1 MQGDNKVIAELNSA
15 LHSELTAIVQYMVQA
30 ELCHNWGYVRLGDYL
45 KRRAIDEMRHAEGLI
60 ERIVFFDSVPKVKV
74 SLTPVINDNVKA
86 QLEADFKDEQDAIHQ
101 YNDAIKICVSAADNG
116 TRDLFE
122 RMIKDEEAHALFWE
136 SQLHIIEETGI
147 ADYLS
152 QQLHAE
158 E

>member
-101 YNDAIKICVSAADNG
+101 YNDAIKICVFAADNG